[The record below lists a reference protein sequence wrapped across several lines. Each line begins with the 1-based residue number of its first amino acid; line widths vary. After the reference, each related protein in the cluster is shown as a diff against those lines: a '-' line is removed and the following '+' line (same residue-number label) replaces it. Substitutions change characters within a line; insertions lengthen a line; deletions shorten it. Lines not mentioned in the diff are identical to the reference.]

1 MARKA
6 EAKALRAKAEQGVL
20 TKIRSEVEVALAKF
34 KANISD
40 KNFQEAVEHA
50 LEERLLDLFA
60 FPSYEEWV
68 RG

>member
-1 MARKA
+1 
-6 EAKALRAKAEQGVL
+6 VL